1 MKKFY
6 KKYLKLEIDYTKTDH
21 KYTKIVE
28 EIHNDFGID
37 NNIFVEMQQL
47 NKLLGR
53 FSNKL
58 KIDFVLKE
66 EAIKPTLKINKRIKE
81 RLVIRNLEINDTLA
95 KIKTKIESDLR
106 KKHGLSK
113 LDT

>member
-6 KKYLKLEIDYTKTDH
+6 KKYLELEIDYTKIDH

-37 NNIFVEMQQL
+37 NNIFIEMQHL

-66 EAIKPTLKINKRIKE
+66 EAEKPALKINNRIKE
-81 RLVIRNLEINDTLA
+81 RLTIKKMELNDSLA

-106 KKHGLSK
+106 KKHLEI
-113 LDT
+113 